1 MTDKIL
7 LRGMSFYGYHGVL
20 PEEKSLGQLFIIDVT
35 VNLDLAAAGSRDSLK
50 ESVDYTRIYGLVK
63 DVVEGER
70 FNLIEALAERIAG
83 LILAQFKQVKKVT
96 VAVSKPQVP
105 IPGILAGAQV
115 EISRRRL
122 TRVYLGLGSNIEPKE
137 EYIRQAVRF
146 IASHT
151 RIVVVKTSS
160 LYYTEPV
167 GYKEQDWF
175 LNAVIACD
183 TDLSPLEML
192 QETQR
197 LELVLQRERKTRWG
211 PRTIDIDIILYG
223 QERIDL
229 PELKVPH
236 PRALERAFVLVPLAE
251 VTDAEIIGGKTARE
265 LLETLNAKE
274 RVEYYGPLEF

>member
-1 MTDKIL
+1 MA
-7 LRGMSFYGYHGVL
+7 FYGYHGVL

-35 VNLDLAAAGSRDSLK
+35 VNLDLAAAGSRDSLE
-50 ESVDYTRIYGLVK
+50 ESVDYNRIYGLVK

-83 LILAQFKQVKKVT
+83 LILAQFKQVKQVT

-105 IPGILAGAQV
+105 IPGILAGVQV
-115 EISRRRL
+115 DISRCRL
-122 TRVYLGLGSNIEPKE
+122 ARVYLGLGSNIEPKE

-167 GYKEQDWF
+167 GYRDQDWF

-183 TDLSPLEML
+183 TDLSPLELL

-251 VTDAEIIGGKTARE
+251 VTDAEIIGGKTAGE